1 MRSIVMSES
10 HGDSSRVRQIFED
23 NPGADHFIHLG
34 DGAKDFEEAGWLY
47 PDTVRNGVRGNC
59 DFGSGF
65 QLPKEGL
72 LELEGARIY
81 FTHGDLWRVKYGLD
95 EIWRS
100 TGTASGSSTPAA
112 SGTAAT
118 PRRGT
123 WPWTSAR
130 RASCRCLE
138 IFKIFPPPVYSLFIL
153 RRLAFWYNSN

>member
-1 MRSIVMSES
+1 MRIIVMSDS
-10 HGDSSRVRQIFED
+10 HGDFSRVRQIFED

-59 DFGSGF
+59 DFGSGS

-95 EIWRS
+95 EIWRAGREREANVVLYGH
-100 TGTASGSSTPAA
+100 THRAMAEYRDGTWLINPGSVRDSSYTPAGYLA
-112 SGTAAT
+112 LDIGPA
-118 PRRGT
+118 G
-123 WPWTSAR
+123 
-130 RASCRCLE
+130 
-138 IFKIFPPPVYSLFIL
+138 IVPVL
-153 RRLAFWYNSN
+153 RTF